1 MKNIEFKAELRN
13 IHLARSVCLVV
24 GARALG
30 VLLQTDEYVG
40 VPEGR
45 LKRRVERVEDTGE
58 TREEWIWYDR
68 PDRTAARATSWT
80 RLDDRQVAV
89 RWPAL
94 ECRVARTIV
103 KRREVWKFE
112 NIRVHLDAV
121 AGLGNY
127 FELEG
132 VVGMGDD
139 PAATR
144 ARVGR
149 MIDQFR
155 PALGEPVSGSYA
167 DL

>member
-30 VLLQTDEYVG
+30 VLLQTDEYVA

-89 RWPAL
+89 ACPRVPRCTNDRQAPRGL
-94 ECRVARTIV
+94 EVREHPGAS
-103 KRREVWKFE
+103 RR
-112 NIRVHLDAV
+112 RRRSRQLLR
-121 AGLGNY
+121 AGG
-127 FELEG
+127 
-132 VVGMGDD
+132 
-139 PAATR
+139 
-144 ARVGR
+144 GR
-149 MIDQFR
+149 
-155 PALGEPVSGSYA
+155 GHG
-167 DL
+167 